1 MNTAMSFSRPF
12 HSAAEPSTGLRVFTA
27 CGDTMYR
34 RGVQAVLAED
44 RAFVW
49 AGEAATS
56 EEARRLAPGL
66 APDVVVIDAQLPGAG
81 GLDTLQALRMQ
92 MPRTRFAILL
102 SQLEPD
108 LVRSAVSFGA
118 GCVLAKS
125 ASQDEI
131 VTALK
136 AVHRGVWAH
145 SEAVAQALTAP
156 RTAPDFRGRLT
167 PRERDLL
174 TLMAQGLS
182 NGEISSRL
190 AIAMPTVKFHVGHIM
205 AKLGTENRTAAVLVA
220 LRHRLVELHSP
231 EAHALPSLPT
241 TGPTMA
247 PLTAAPVLAANSP
260 VHEPSPTAASTA
272 RL

>member
-12 HSAAEPSTGLRVFTA
+12 QSAAEPSTGLRVFTA

-66 APDVVVIDAQLPGAG
+66 APDVVVIDEQLPGAG
-81 GLDTLQALRMQ
+81 GLHTLQALRMQ

-156 RTAPDFRGRLT
+156 RTAPDLRGRLT

-182 NGEISSRL
+182 NGEIASRL

-205 AKLGTENRTAAVLVA
+205 SKLGTENRTAAVLVA
-220 LRHRLVELHSP
+220 LRHRLVDLHSP
-231 EAHALPSLPT
+231 GQHPLPNLPT
-241 TGPTMA
+241 LA
-247 PLTAAPVLAANSP
+247 IAAYGP
-260 VHEPSPTAASTA
+260 VHEPSQTAASPA